1 MEEEYY
7 INLEVAYQ
15 NEFPDVNNTKFP
27 ILSVIL
33 TSKNTMNS
41 KCMIMGE
48 QDSKIEKSI
57 KDQIKEIF
65 EIEKDIKFIY
75 FKTEE
80 ELLNQI
86 ILNINGKKLLGWNI
100 IGFDIPYLTNRV
112 KKILN
117 IDLNIENIFDCM
129 YDNNIRGY
137 SSYSI
142 HYIAKEMKIKLPDY
156 KNINRIE
163 ANAIYNYLCA
173 NINKSQ

>member
-1 MEEEYY
+1 MEEYY

-15 NEFPDVNNTKFP
+15 NEFPDVNYTKFP

-57 KDQIKEIF
+57 KDQIKELF

-86 ILNINGKKLLGWNI
+86 ILNII
-100 IGFDIPYLTNRV
+100 
-112 KKILN
+112 
-117 IDLNIENIFDCM
+117 
-129 YDNNIRGY
+129 
-137 SSYSI
+137 S
-142 HYIAKEMKIKLPDY
+142 
-156 KNINRIE
+156 
-163 ANAIYNYLCA
+163 
-173 NINKSQ
+173 

>member
-1 MEEEYY
+1 MEEYY

-15 NEFPDVNNTKFP
+15 NEFPDVNYTKFP

-80 ELLNQI
+80 ELLNQL
-86 ILNINGKKLLGWNI
+86 ILSINGKKLLGWNI
-100 IGFDIPYLTNRV
+100 IGFDIPYLTKRV

-117 IDLNIENIFDCM
+117 IDLILKTYLIACM
-129 YDNNIRGY
+129 IIIQVG
-137 SSYSI
+137 I
-142 HYIAKEMKIKLPDY
+142 QA
-156 KNINRIE
+156 
-163 ANAIYNYLCA
+163 A
-173 NINKSQ
+173 Q